1 MPLVRIDLVAG
12 RSPAERAA
20 IGDAV
25 HQAMTETIDVPA
37 DDRFQVIT
45 EHDAN
50 DLRYDGGYLGVN
62 RDDGLVLVHMTM
74 KSGRTDEQKRALYR
88 RIAELL
94 GERAGVSPG
103 NVMVVLSENEL
114 ADWSFGDGE
123 AQLLPDQS

>member
-1 MPLVRIDLVAG
+1 MPLVRIDVVAG
-12 RSPAERAA
+12 RSAAERAA

-45 EHDAN
+45 EHAPGA
-50 DLRYDGGYLGVN
+50 LRYDPGYLGVR
-62 RDDGLVLVHMTM
+62 RDDGIVLVHMTM
-74 KSGRTDEQKRALYR
+74 KRGRSEAQKRALHR

-94 GERAGVSPG
+94 EERAGVEPR
-103 NVMVVLSENEL
+103 NVMVVLAENDL
-114 ADWSFGDGE
+114 ADWSFGDGR